1 MLHPN
6 PPRWITVIIA
16 AALIAVGISVTVLPI
31 DLVDQGLAFVQGYVG
46 TDIEVTREIGWLCLF
61 AGDALLVI
69 GSLLPGI

>member
-1 MLHPN
+1 MFRPN
-6 PPRWITVIIA
+6 PPRWITVIA
-16 AALIAVGISVTVLPI
+16 ALALIAVGISATVLPI
-31 DLVDQGLAFVQGYVG
+31 DIVDQGLSIVQGYIG

>member
-1 MLHPN
+1 VFRPN
-6 PPRWITVIIA
+6 PPRWITVIA
-16 AALIAVGISVTVLPI
+16 ALALIAVGISATVLPI
-31 DLVDQGLAFVQGYVG
+31 DIVDQGLSIVQGYIG